1 MSRIVEGV
9 TSAGDPVVV
18 VYMQEQYDRVTG
30 GHVHS
35 CPECYEHVPCEM
47 RCSVSLD
54 LTLDDGTLCGGY
66 VVCDECA
73 TEPGGTVKP

>member
-1 MSRIVEGV
+1 MRCAEGV
-9 TSAGDPVVV
+9 TAAGDPVLVI
-18 VYMQEQYDRVTG
+18 YMQERPDLVTG
-30 GHVHS
+30 NHVHS

-54 LTLDDGTLCGGY
+54 LTLDDGTLCGGF

-73 TEPGGTVKP
+73 AMVTGGTEP